1 MRDGSRRQP
10 SRKNNR
16 FRRRLV
22 RRAGETK
29 DEQMA
34 TRKKEIPIEGGKPAG
49 GKVKPA
55 GKTGSA
61 SQTAAGAESEPEG
74 EAQVTSTKGGPEAS
88 SPKGELE
95 ALAKERDDLS
105 DSLLRLRAEFDN
117 YRKRAARELT
127 DARGCA
133 QGDLLTELLPVLDN
147 LERALDAAEHHEE
160 GEVLTGVR
168 MTRDLFVGLLERTGV
183 EEIPGVGTE
192 FDPEVHDACQVQPS
206 DMDEGVVSMV
216 LERGYRQGEQVL
228 RPARVV
234 VSAGP
239 DGEATAA
246 GRGDTEGAAD
256 TGSGPVE

>member
-1 MRDGSRRQP
+1 
-10 SRKNNR
+10 
-16 FRRRLV
+16 
-22 RRAGETK
+22 
-29 DEQMA
+29 MA
-34 TRKKEIPIEGGKPAG
+34 TRKKEIPIDSGKSEGS
-49 GKVKPA
+49 KVKSA
-55 GKTGSA
+55 GKAGSA
-61 SQTAAGAESEPEG
+61 SQTAVGAESEPEAG
-74 EAQVTSTKGGPEAS
+74 AQAESTEGMPAAAAPE
-88 SPKGELE
+88 GELE
-95 ALAKERDDLS
+95 SLTEERDELA

-127 DARGCA
+127 DARVCA

-160 GEVLTGVR
+160 GKVLKGVR

-192 FDPEVHDACQVQPS
+192 FDPEFHDACQVQPS
-206 DMDEGVVSMV
+206 EMDEGVVTMV

-239 DGEATAA
+239 DGEVAA
-246 GRGDTEGAAD
+246 GSRGGADDAAD
-256 TGSGPVE
+256 PGSGSAE

>member
-1 MRDGSRRQP
+1 
-10 SRKNNR
+10 
-16 FRRRLV
+16 
-22 RRAGETK
+22 
-29 DEQMA
+29 MA
-34 TRKKEIPIEGGKPAG
+34 TRKKEIPIEGGESAG
-49 GKVKPA
+49 SKVKSS

-61 SQTAAGAESEPEG
+61 SKSAVGAESKPEA
-74 EAQVTSTKGGPEAS
+74 EAQVESAKAGPAAS
-88 SPKGELE
+88 APEGELE
-95 ALAKERDDLS
+95 ALTKERDDLS

-127 DARGCA
+127 DARVCA

-160 GEVLTGVR
+160 GKVLTGVR
-168 MTRDLFVGLLERTGV
+168 MTRDLFVGLLERSGV

-206 DMDEGVVSMV
+206 EMDEGLVTMV

-246 GRGDTEGAAD
+246 DA
-256 TGSGPVE
+256 GSGSAE

>member
-1 MRDGSRRQP
+1 
-10 SRKNNR
+10 
-16 FRRRLV
+16 
-22 RRAGETK
+22 
-29 DEQMA
+29 MA
-34 TRKKEIPIEGGKPAG
+34 TRKKETPIEGGKSEG
-49 GKVKPA
+49 SKVKSA

-61 SQTAAGAESEPEG
+61 SQTAVEAKSEPEAG
-74 EAQVTSTKGGPEAS
+74 AQVEPAQGKPVTAAPE
-88 SPKGELE
+88 GELE
-95 ALAKERDDLS
+95 ALIKERDGLA

-127 DARGCA
+127 DARVCA

-160 GEVLTGVR
+160 GKVLAGVQ

-206 DMDEGVVSMV
+206 EMDEGLVTVV

-246 GRGDTEGAAD
+246 D
-256 TGSGPVE
+256 TGSGSAE